1 MDEKI
6 KKNLNKLYK
15 KKCLEKQVINTHE
28 ESLARVKKEV
38 EKLKEEID
46 EKEQENTKKFE
57 GLPKGI
63 LFQFGKHQIYL
74 TN

>member
-1 MDEKI
+1 MDEKT
-6 KKNLNKLYK
+6 KNNLNKLYK
-15 KKCLEKQVINTHE
+15 KKCLDKQVINTHE

-46 EKEQENTKKFE
+46 EKEQKNTKKFAN
-57 GLPKGI
+57 LPTDI